1 VRDARARVRAM
12 SGSAAPAADA
22 SSSPRLPPFFPRAPA
37 ACAAVSEPLF
47 ACLTTQ
53 GEYVAGGDPGVG
65 RAALAGPCAPLL
77 PPYAA
82 CVAAA
87 LTARQKEL
95 ARAPQAYLSQLAP
108 RA

>member
-1 VRDARARVRAM
+1 M
-12 SGSAAPAADA
+12 SGSAAPAAAAPAAAPADA
-22 SSSPRLPPFFPRAPA
+22 RLPPFFPRAPA

-47 ACLTTQ
+47 ACLTTH

-65 RAALAGPCAPLL
+65 RAALAGPCAPLV

-87 LTARQKEL
+87 LTARQKDL
-95 ARAPQAYLSQLAP
+95 ARAPQAYLAQLAP
-108 RA
+108 RPAAP